1 MKSQENQQAYS
12 YKYIRDEKGR
22 VKEIEKY
29 PFDSEKIISREVF
42 YYDQLPIDSAYY
54 TLLYSSDA
62 TEPYAKYYYIPNQ
75 IVDGKVQNG

>member
-1 MKSQENQQAYS
+1 M
-12 YKYIRDEKGR
+12 RKGR

-54 TLLYSSDA
+54 TLLYSSGDA
-62 TEPYAKYYYIPNQ
+62 TSHSQ
-75 IVDGKVQNG
+75 ILLYS